1 MERIEWLNARDLSS
15 IDYEPKREPGD
26 MQCHKWA
33 RASEPCNSIATLF
46 IKERSCKAVFS
57 SCANTLTLRFAACE
71 VEFAAL
77 FSSDSCFCFVSS

>member
-33 RASEPCNSIATLF
+33 RASEPCNSIAYPVHQRAFMQSRVLKLRKYF
-46 IKERSCKAVFS
+46 DIAFRCLRGRVCRIVF
-57 SCANTLTLRFAACE
+57 F
-71 VEFAAL
+71 
-77 FSSDSCFCFVSS
+77 